1 VETDDLIACLSQ
13 DLAPARRGM
22 VMRMLGLGLLLG
34 LAATFVIL
42 RLTLNVRPD
51 LSAAMAGSAFWIKFF
66 YTVALAGL
74 GLWIVERQ
82 SRAGADARTP
92 IWLVLAPVAAL
103 AVLAA
108 LQLSSPGVDQHA
120 LMMGQT
126 ARVCSSLIFF
136 LSLPIFA
143 GLFWAMRRLAP
154 TRLTLAGA
162 GAGMLAGAASATL
175 YGFHCPE
182 AAAPFILIWYTLGIL
197 LATALGAFVGRWA
210 LRW

>member
-1 VETDDLIACLSQ
+1 MKTDDLVARLSQ
-13 DLAPARRGM
+13 DLAPAHRGM
-22 VMRMLGLGLLLG
+22 VLRLLGIGLLLG
-34 LAATFVIL
+34 LVVATIIL
-42 RLTLNVRPD
+42 RMTLNFRPD
-51 LSAAMAGSAFWIKFF
+51 LAAAMTRSAFWVKFS
-66 YTVALAGL
+66 YSCALAVL

-82 SRAGADARTP
+82 SRAGANAQLP
-92 IWLVLAPVAAL
+92 FWLSLVPLAAL
-103 AVLAA
+103 AALAM
-108 LQLSSPGVDQHA
+108 LQLSAPGAHKQA

-126 ARVCSSLIFF
+126 ARVCSSLILL

-182 AAAPFILIWYTLGIL
+182 TAAPFVLIWYTLGIA
-197 LATALGAFVGRWA
+197 LATALGALLGRWA